1 MKPVLA
7 IVGGVAAIAAI
18 AFAVFMVDVDQTQE
32 AALPDVDIDVEGG
45 QLPEF
50 DAEVGSISV
59 GETDVEVEV
68 PDVEITTNTE
78 TVTVPTL
85 NIEAPEDDTATN

>member
-7 IVGGVAAIAAI
+7 IVGGVAAIAVI

-85 NIEAPEDDTATN
+85 NIEAPGDDTATN

>member
-7 IVGGVAAIAAI
+7 IVGGVAAIAVI

-59 GETDVEVEV
+59 GETDVKVEV

>member
-7 IVGGVAAIAAI
+7 IVGGVAAIAVI

>member
-7 IVGGVAAIAAI
+7 ITGGIAAVAVI
-18 AFAVFMVDVDQTQE
+18 AFAVFMIDVDQTQE
-32 AALPDVDIDVEGG
+32 AALPDVDINVEGG

-59 GETDVEVEV
+59 GETEVEVEV

-85 NIEAPEDDTATN
+85 NIEAPDDETATN

>member
-7 IVGGVAAIAAI
+7 IVGGVAAIAVI

-85 NIEAPEDDTATN
+85 NIEAPGDDTTTN

>member
-7 IVGGVAAIAAI
+7 IVGGVAAIAVI

-50 DAEVGSISV
+50 DAEFGSINV

>member
-7 IVGGVAAIAAI
+7 IVGGVAAIAVI

-85 NIEAPEDDTATN
+85 NIEAPEDDTTTN

>member
-7 IVGGVAAIAAI
+7 IVGGVAAIAVI

-50 DAEVGSISV
+50 DAEVGSINV